1 MINLAQLAISLFTTG
16 GRPNPLALLIFA
28 GTLFLGYQYWSLKT
42 EHIELLRQSGVVQ
55 EAAQDK
61 VKTLNEARDEQKEA
75 VEIINSGKFDNDYL
89 RRLQQSD

>member
-16 GRPNPLALLIFA
+16 GKFNPLALLIFA
-28 GTLFLGYQYWSLKT
+28 GTLFLGYEYWSLKT
-42 EHIELLRQSGVVQ
+42 EYIELLRQSQVVR

-89 RRLQQSD
+89 KRLQQSD